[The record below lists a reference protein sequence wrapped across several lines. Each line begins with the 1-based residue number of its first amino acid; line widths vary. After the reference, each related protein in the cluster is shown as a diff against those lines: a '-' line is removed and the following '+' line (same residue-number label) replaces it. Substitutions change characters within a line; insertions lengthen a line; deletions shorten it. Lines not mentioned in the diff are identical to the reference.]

1 MHQAEFLDRYSQR
14 DGGLQRMDARAKL
27 IAFLALIVICVST
40 PPGQYYA
47 FAVYFGLLV
56 AAFAISRV
64 PPGYVLKRAS
74 IVLPFILAVAIF
86 VPLFKQGGTVY
97 HLGPFTLYGA
107 GLLVLWNVAA
117 KSTISV
123 LSIVLLGSTTSFPDL
138 LKGLERLK
146 VPHLLVAIVSFMY
159 RYIFVLGDEAS
170 RMKRARDSRGWSGS
184 WVWHAKVVG
193 HMIGHLFLRSYE
205 RGERVYAAMTSRGY
219 EGDIKALDLQRL
231 HIADIVF
238 ATLLFSVALAARL
251 VI

>member
-14 DGGLQRMDARAKL
+14 DGILQRMDARAKL
-27 IAFLALIVICVST
+27 IAFTALIVICVST
-40 PPGQYYA
+40 PPKQYYA
-47 FAVYFGLLV
+47 FAIYFGLLV
-56 AAFAISRV
+56 TAFAISRV
-64 PPGYVLKRAS
+64 PLGYFLKRAS

-86 VPLFKQGGTVY
+86 VPLFKQGGAVH

-205 RGERVYAAMTSRGY
+205 RGERVYAAMTARGY
-219 EGDIKALDLQRL
+219 EGDIKAIDLQRL
-231 HIADIVF
+231 HVADIVF

>member
-1 MHQAEFLDRYSQR
+1 LHQAEFLDRYSQR
-14 DGGLQRMDARAKL
+14 DGILQRMDARAKL
-27 IAFLALIVICVST
+27 IAFTALIVICVST
-40 PPGQYYA
+40 PPKQYYA
-47 FAVYFGLLV
+47 FAIYFGLLV
-56 AAFAISRV
+56 TAFAISRV
-64 PPGYVLKRAS
+64 PLGYFLKRAS

-86 VPLFKQGGTVY
+86 VPLFKQGGAVY

-138 LKGLERLK
+138 LKGLGRLK

-205 RGERVYAAMTSRGY
+205 RGERVYAAMTARGY
-219 EGDIKALDLQRL
+219 EGDIKAIDLQRL
-231 HIADIVF
+231 HVADIVF

>member
-1 MHQAEFLDRYSQR
+1 MQSVEFLDRYSQT
-14 DGGLQRMDARAKL
+14 GGFLQRMDARAKL
-27 IAFLALIVICVST
+27 IAFTALIIICVST
-40 PPGQYYA
+40 PPRAYWA

-56 AAFAISRV
+56 AAWIVSRV
-64 PPGYVLKRAS
+64 PVTYVLKRAS

-86 VPLFKQGGTVY
+86 VPLFKHGGAVY
-97 HLGPFTLYGA
+97 HWGPFTFYGA

-123 LSIVLLGSTTSFPDL
+123 LSIVMLGATTSFPDL

-146 VPHLLVAIVSFMY
+146 VPHLLIAIVSFMY

-205 RGERVYAAMTSRGY
+205 RGERVYDAMAARGY
-219 EGDIKALDLQRL
+219 EGDIKTLDLQRL
-231 HIADIVF
+231 RAADVVF
-238 ATLLFSVALAARL
+238 ATLLFAVALAARL